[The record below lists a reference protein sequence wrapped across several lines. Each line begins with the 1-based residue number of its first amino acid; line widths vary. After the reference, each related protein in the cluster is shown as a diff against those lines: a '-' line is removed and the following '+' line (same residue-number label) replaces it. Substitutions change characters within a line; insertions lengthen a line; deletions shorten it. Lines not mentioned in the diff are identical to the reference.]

1 MSKKPIR
8 PGRQEDKAGLDQSQ
22 VGASRKKQHIPIEL
36 QVQPPHE
43 WHTPMLAD
51 LGNDEAFCASN
62 KSKFSSKLDVTCASE

>member
-43 WHTPMLAD
+43 WHTPMKAH
-51 LGNDEAFCASN
+51 LGNDDELRASN
-62 KSKFSSKLDVTCASE
+62 KTKFSSRLDLMCASV